1 VSRRWRRE
9 FRRAND
15 VRLAELSK
23 YFAGDPS
30 YDEARRRAAEHEID
44 LLEEP
49 EVRAMEARHRVEME
63 KLDAM
68 LAKLQPVLEPLVRTD
83 LVRVLQARVGSA
95 HSGDARVGERSAVA
109 NVLVG

>member
-15 VRLAELSK
+15 ARLAELSK

-30 YDEARRRAAEHEID
+30 YDEARRRAAEHEIA

-49 EVRAMEARHRVEME
+49 EVRAMEERHRVEMA
-63 KLDAM
+63 KLDAL
-68 LAKLQPVLEPLVRTD
+68 LAQLQPVLEPLVRTD
-83 LVRVLQARVGSA
+83 LVRVLQARV
-95 HSGDARVGERSAVA
+95 RSAELGGA
-109 NVLVG
+109 AGGRAALAAAPRG